1 METYK
6 LYVVLTRSSSI
17 VSSMIHFLTKDKY
30 THAALSFDEN
40 LGTMYSFARKYRH
53 NPLYGAF
60 IQESVHEGFL
70 SLSETLPGAI
80 IELSVTETQY
90 KKVQEMIYQFEEN
103 DDLYRYNYIGLVYSY
118 FGKALPRKHHFFCSE
133 FVYYVLY
140 ESGILDFGCERS
152 LVAPLDFWDMC
163 FTDSSHKI
171 IYEGD
176 LKKKQPILYGRV
188 SC

>member
-6 LYVVLTRSSSI
+6 LYVVLTRSTSI
-17 VSSMIHFLTKDKY
+17 VSSMIHYLTKDKY
-30 THAALSFDEN
+30 THVALSFDTSLES
-40 LGTMYSFARKYRH
+40 MYSFARKYRR
-53 NPLYGAF
+53 NPLYGSF
-60 IQESVHEGFL
+60 IKESIYEGFL

-80 IELSVTETQY
+80 VEISVTEEQY
-90 KKVQEMIYQFEEN
+90 KKVKEMINEFEEN
-103 DDLYRYNYIGLVYSY
+103 DSLYRYNYMGLLYSY

-140 ESGILDFGCERS
+140 ESEILDFGCERS
-152 LVAPLDFWDMC
+152 LVAPLDFLDMG
-163 FTDSSHKI
+163 FTDESYKV